1 MKAELIARLE
11 ELLKAEDIQSIK
23 TDVRN
28 LIGDYNAET
37 AKERHVQQEEFN
49 AVEHEEGVDFQ
60 FSPNPIDE
68 QFEQLLENYRE
79 RAREHGKKIAEE
91 QKENLAIKTALLE
104 ELDKLIKEEENI
116 KTAFDRFN
124 LISEKWKATGDV
136 PGDKFKDIQDQFT
149 HQKDTFFYNVKIYK
163 ELREHDLKINHKRKE
178 ELIEKTRALL
188 GMDSIREMDN
198 LVRAYQREWN
208 DIGPSSRES
217 YKELGDTFF
226 SVCREIIEKVRAH
239 YDEIKGELEANLER
253 KRALVEKMKQMLS
266 LEIKNHSTWNKKT
279 DEVVALQKEWK
290 DSGFAPKKENE
301 EIWQEF
307 RGLCDL
313 FFKSKGEYYESR
325 RSEQDG
331 SKEKKEVLI
340 ARARELQN
348 SEDWK
353 ATTDE
358 ILTLQKRWKDCGAS
372 SPRDEQKLWQQFRAA
387 CDHFFQAKKK
397 HYEGLGDRHE
407 ENLKLKLSVLEELEA
422 FTLSGEKGKD
432 ILALK
437 DFSARF
443 SAIGHIPKEKMKEVM
458 DRYHKALDKHYG
470 SIDISEEE
478 RRMMNFREKVESA
491 KDHGGSDNFIRKE
504 SNFLREKIDKLKTT
518 VLQYQNNMEIFTG
531 KGADALKKEIEKKI
545 KQAEREIEDARK
557 KLTLLRDQAK
567 K

>member
-1 MKAELIARLE
+1 M
-11 ELLKAEDIQSIK
+11 
-23 TDVRN
+23 
-28 LIGDYNAET
+28 
-37 AKERHVQQEEFN
+37 
-49 AVEHEEGVDFQ
+49 
-60 FSPNPIDE
+60 
-68 QFEQLLENYRE
+68 
-79 RAREHGKKIAEE
+79 
-91 QKENLAIKTALLE
+91 
-104 ELDKLIKEEENI
+104 
-116 KTAFDRFN
+116 
-124 LISEKWKATGDV
+124 
-136 PGDKFKDIQDQFT
+136 
-149 HQKDTFFYNVKIYK
+149 
-163 ELREHDLKINHKRKE
+163 
-178 ELIEKTRALL
+178 
-188 GMDSIREMDN
+188 
-198 LVRAYQREWN
+198 
-208 DIGPSSRES
+208 
-217 YKELGDTFF
+217 
-226 SVCREIIEKVRAH
+226 
-239 YDEIKGELEANLER
+239 
-253 KRALVEKMKQMLS
+253 
-266 LEIKNHSTWNKKT
+266 
-279 DEVVALQKEWK
+279 
-290 DSGFAPKKENE
+290 
-301 EIWQEF
+301 
-307 RGLCDL
+307 CDL
-313 FFKSKGEYYESR
+313 FFKRKGEYYESR

-331 SKEKKEVLI
+331 SKEKKEALI

-504 SNFLREKIDKLKTT
+504 SNFLREKIDKLKST